1 VFQIPATIRLS
12 VSLGQSHA
20 GEAAMLET
28 ELDGV
33 SHSQP
38 LGCLAPLQ
46 RPAEAAL
53 SKHFALPLVNGV
65 MSRST
70 AAFAGYVVVELH
82 DASQL
87 SGKLSGGSHP

>member
-12 VSLGQSHA
+12 VGLGQSHA
-20 GEAAMLET
+20 GEAAVLET
-28 ELDGV
+28 ELGGV

-38 LGCLAPLQ
+38 LGCLAPLH

-53 SKHFALPLVNGV
+53 GKHFAFPFVDGV
-65 MSRST
+65 VSRRT
-70 AAFAGYVVVELH
+70 AAFTGYVVVELH